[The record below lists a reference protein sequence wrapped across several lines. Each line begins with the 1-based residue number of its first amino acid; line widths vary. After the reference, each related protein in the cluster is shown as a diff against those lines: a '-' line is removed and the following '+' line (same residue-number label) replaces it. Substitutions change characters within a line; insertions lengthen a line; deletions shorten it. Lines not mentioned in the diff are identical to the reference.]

1 MSLKDSLLLE
11 HQREVQELNINEFT
25 DLLNSLADKAVNAMT
40 SPKRDTT
47 CSYFLDRMEEK
58 VNELKVIDT
67 TELQKLF
74 KYLYNS
80 PIINNPRYR
89 QTIKDIDYNAV
100 ETIRPDYLSVVA
112 EDAQKTVAK
121 ILAGTKSEK
130 DIRDDLRNM
139 KYEKK
144 LKKQLVKS
152 TIAVSNIKELFSYH
166 DNELAKFI
174 PIDNLTIDNKIYPF
188 LSGYKKEVDNLGLI
202 ILKTKSN
209 ISNLDNEFA
218 NIDKALQKTINDS
231 KTSEK
236 TRKLAKYYWFN
247 MKLIRANLYAYV
259 TTMII
264 EKVEAYSYMINILT
278 KYYEYISNVL
288 DQQGVVLTESLHE
301 DWQSNID
308 RDTILQCIDD
318 GNLNIIHRYIEN
330 TVHYIQSE
338 SGISNKNAYTCDNV
352 LYDGIVASFAT
363 ILSNLRKFETGI
375 KQPDFIMDELIDECE
390 MNQNPLS
397 RFSKLIESTKTVLSE
412 IFTVEDGV
420 AEILAFENNVERIM
434 TVMHKA
440 VMYADALIL
449 DYSSNT
455 YQLSDP
461 DYELVV
467 AQLKKV
473 KEGITDYSYNM
484 VCALIDRFHQLR
496 SKTCNERHICKDRA
510 QYTRDEY
517 FSRNTFVDT
526 EATDYIAESML
537 DDYETNEVI
546 NEYVLTSMMME
557 YKKLDTMK
565 RRGTLP
571 VFEAEEPV
579 ANTNTDNNG
588 KETAPASPSVTVS
601 TDANTQHK
609 DNATTVTDAQKAE
622 ESKTLTEKFKEF
634 IEKILKKFMDKGAN
648 LTKDNAKFLKDSKV
662 AIQNLDMTN
671 TYITMA
677 PYQKVDVDAIIAN
690 IRSTISII
698 NGRIPNDNPP
708 AEVRQGGPAAQ
719 SFLFPTIPAAPD
731 EGASKT
737 DKFGKFAS
745 RVKTF
750 YMFGS
755 VKKFD
760 LVKYSGDDA
769 KQKVAEI
776 TEYCE
781 NYSNIYPKINSACE
795 ELRDAAFKK
804 QVDIN
809 MVKKDTDKEQKSNE
823 ISGNVITSTV
833 KDYIAAVLTV
843 FEKRYVD
850 SIKALREL
858 APPEKKED
866 AKVQTDEE
874 QKTDNTEQN
883 ENNAV

>member
-25 DLLNSLADKAVNAMT
+25 DLLDSLADKAVNAMT

-47 CSYFLDRMEEK
+47 CSYFLDRMGEK

-100 ETIRPDYLSVVA
+100 ETIRPDYLSVIV

-152 TIAVSNIKELFSYH
+152 TIAVSNVKELFSYH
-166 DNELAKFI
+166 DNELVKFI

-231 KTSEK
+231 NTSEK

-247 MKLIRANLYAYV
+247 MKLIRANLYTYV

-264 EKVEAYSYMINILT
+264 EKVEAYSYMINILA

-288 DQQGVVLTESLHE
+288 NQQGVVLTESLHE

-363 ILSNLRKFETGI
+363 IVSNLHKFETGI
-375 KQPDFIMDELIDECE
+375 TQPDFIMDELIDECE

-397 RFSKLIESTKTVLSE
+397 RFSKLIESTKVVPSE

-496 SKTCNERHICKDRA
+496 TKTCNERHICKDRA

-517 FSRNTFVDT
+517 FSRNTFVDM

-537 DDYETNEVI
+537 NDYETNEII

-557 YKKLDTMK
+557 CKKLDTMK

-634 IEKILKKFMDKGAN
+634 IEKILEKFRGKAAD
-648 LTKDNAKFLKDSKV
+648 LTKHNEDFLKNSKV

-677 PYQKVDVDAIIAN
+677 PYQKVNVDDIVAN
-690 IRSTISII
+690 INTTINKI
-698 NGRIPNDNPP
+698 NGLSTDNIP
-708 AEVRQGGPAAQ
+708 AELRQGGPKAQ
-719 SFLFPTIPAAPD
+719 TFLFPVIPETAEGDAA
-731 EGASKT
+731 KT
-737 DKFGKFAS
+737 DKFNNFSG

-769 KQKVAEI
+769 KQKVAEM

-781 NYSNIYPKINSACE
+781 NYSNIYPKINNACE